1 MRSILLVGSI
11 GAGKTTFR
19 QRLQGLPIEY
29 AKTQAIET
37 FASAIDTPGEYLE
50 VGRYKHALMLASHD
64 VDVVVLVQSAT
75 SDETRF
81 PPGFATTFN
90 REVLGVVTHAGVATE
105 TQVRDAVDHLTR
117 AGARQIVAVDS
128 VTGKGFKRVQ
138 EVLCR
143 TSS

>member
-1 MRSILLVGSI
+1 M
-11 GAGKTTFR
+11 
-19 QRLQGLPIEY
+19 
-29 AKTQAIET
+29 
-37 FASAIDTPGEYLE
+37 
-50 VGRYKHALMLASHD
+50 GRYKHALMLASYD

-105 TQVRDAVDHLTR
+105 TQVHNAVDHLTR
-117 AGARQIVAVDS
+117 AGAHQIVAVDS
-128 VTGKGFKRVQ
+128 ITGKGFQRVQ